1 MSGNHN
7 TMSKTL
13 SVNDKLFNI
22 SLRGIK
28 SSAAIIEQNLSSKYE
43 LRIDTAN
50 TRIIYFIKID
60 KAFTIIHHYSKS
72 IIKINI
78 TMKTIINHNFS
89 ITR

>member
-50 TRIIYFIKID
+50 TRIISSAIYEYH
-60 KAFTIIHHYSKS
+60 ALLVQNSQA
-72 IIKINI
+72 NI
-78 TMKTIINHNFS
+78 APYK
-89 ITR
+89 